1 MPMSFEKR
9 SRSLVAGVL
18 LALGACAAGPPK
30 IAVVAGSA
38 TRKGLKVKC
47 EGDWRTE
54 GERDFLLRVTADCST
69 SAPLRVNLYD
79 ELNNPLTEPC
89 HAPPPTKEHAR
100 DPQTISLIA
109 GREERVYV
117 CRTLP
122 RRSMQVAI
130 EVQAGCRPPPTASM
144 SGRTECLVD

>member
-1 MPMSFEKR
+1 MPVSSGKR

-18 LALGACAAGPPK
+18 LALGACASDPPK
-30 IAVVAGSA
+30 IAVVAGLA
-38 TRKGLKVKC
+38 TRKGIEVKC
-47 EGDWRTE
+47 EGDWRTD
-54 GERDFLLRVTADCST
+54 GERDFLLRLTADCST
-69 SAPLRVNLYD
+69 SAPVRVNLYD
-79 ELNNPLTEPC
+79 DLNNPLTEPC
-89 HAPPPTKEHAR
+89 HAPPPTKEHAS

-109 GREERVYV
+109 GREEKVYV

-130 EVQAGCRPPPTASM
+130 EVQADCRPPPTAPV